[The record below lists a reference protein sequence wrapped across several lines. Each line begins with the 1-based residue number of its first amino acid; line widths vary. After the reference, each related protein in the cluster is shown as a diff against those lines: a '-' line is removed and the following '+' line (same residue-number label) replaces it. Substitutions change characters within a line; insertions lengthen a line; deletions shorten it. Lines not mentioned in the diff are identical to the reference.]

1 VHSIDNALPQP
12 KDRAMHTQAQTK
24 IVAFALAALTSVS
37 LLGATI
43 GGMQPRIQADVQLIA
58 LDTVTIT
65 APARAAN

>member
-1 VHSIDNALPQP
+1 MNI
-12 KDRAMHTQAQTK
+12 QAQTK

-43 GGMQPRIQADVQLIA
+43 GGMQPSGQTDVQLIA

-65 APARAAN
+65 APARVAN

>member
-1 VHSIDNALPQP
+1 MN
-12 KDRAMHTQAQTK
+12 TQAQTK

-58 LDTVTIT
+58 LDAVTIT